1 MIYPGPLNR
10 EQRLKTQKNY
20 CIFNL
25 INGASYMCLGETII
39 VLFAI
44 KLNAPNGMVAALSA
58 TIYFAFFMLPVG
70 KYVAGKVGAA
80 RSQAVFWTIRNFMAV
95 GVAASS
101 LTAYFGYPVLALVQI
116 FVGAC
121 LFYGLRA
128 AGVVM
133 SQPFIGDMATESE
146 RPHLLGVSAAL
157 FYVGSVLSLLMIWA
171 VLTWKESLNSI
182 TGIIIWGAMLGLGS
196 TYFIRQMD
204 ESPAMLEAARRPLMA
219 EFKKVWQIADIRKL
233 LPAMFT
239 VTLSLIM
246 LGAVSM
252 LCVKRGLGMSD
263 RSALY
268 FSLIQFAS
276 CAGVSYLSGKIIRRF
291 GARKSLYCSFSAM
304 LCVGVLWLLSP
315 LKMNYLY
322 VTMLFILVG
331 GAHVTNM
338 NATTAYYLQITP
350 EPLRVAASMLTSV
363 VTSVLAGLAGMLLS
377 STAFRIIDSKLADW
391 EPMNRFKVY
400 FAFALILLLALSFLV
415 WRLPEKKVKSEES
428 AAKNS

>member
-1 MIYPGPLNR
+1 MIYPGPLKL

-20 CIFNL
+20 CRFNL
-25 INGASYMCLGETII
+25 INGAAYMCLGETII

-58 TIYFAFFMLPVG
+58 CIYFAFFMLPVG
-70 KYVAGKVGAA
+70 KIVAGKVGAA
-80 RSQAVFWTIRNFMAV
+80 RSQAVFWTIRNFVAI

-101 LTAYFGYPVLALVQI
+101 LTAYLGFPTLALVQI

-133 SQPFIGDMATESE
+133 AQPFIGDMATESE
-146 RPHLLGVSAAL
+146 RPQLLGNSAAL
-157 FYVGSVLSLLMIWA
+157 FYVGSVCSLLMIWV
-171 VLTWKESLNSI
+171 VLSWNESISAI
-182 TGIIIWGAMLGLGS
+182 TCIIVWGAMLGWTS

-204 ESPAMLEAARRPLMA
+204 ESPAMIKAARKPLMN
-219 EFKKVWQIADIRKL
+219 EFRKVWQIAEIRKL

-239 VTLSLIM
+239 ATLAQIM

-252 LCVKRGLGMSD
+252 LCVKRGLGVSD
-263 RSALY
+263 RAALY
-268 FSLIQFAS
+268 FSLIQFLS
-276 CAGVSYLSGKIIRRF
+276 CCGVSYLSAKLLRRI
-291 GARKSLYCSFSAM
+291 GPRKSIFMSFSVI
-304 LCVGVLWLLSP
+304 LTVGILWLLAP
-315 LKMNYLY
+315 LKMNYIY
-322 VTMLFILVG
+322 VTTIFILVG
-331 GAHVTNM
+331 GAHIVNS

-350 EPLRVAASMLTSV
+350 DQFRVAASMLTSV

-377 STAFRIIDSKLADW
+377 SSAFRIIDARLTDW

-400 FAFALILLLALSFLV
+400 FTFALILLGMLSFLI
-415 WRLPEKKVKSEES
+415 WRLPEKKTKTN
-428 AAKNS
+428 K

>member
-1 MIYPGPLNR
+1 MIYTGPLNYK
-10 EQRLKTQKNY
+10 QRLKTQKNY
-20 CIFNL
+20 CLFNL
-25 INGASYMCLGETII
+25 VNGASYMCLGETII

-58 TIYFAFFMLPVG
+58 TIYFAFFMLPLG
-70 KYVAGKVGAA
+70 KYVAGRVGAA
-80 RSQAVFWTIRNFMAV
+80 RSQAVFWTIRNFVAV

-101 LTAYFGYPVLALVQI
+101 LTAYFGYPTLALVQI

-133 SQPFIGDMATESE
+133 AQPFIGDMATESE

-157 FYVGSVLSLLMIWA
+157 FYAGSVFSLLLIWA
-171 VLTWKESLNSI
+171 TLTWHESLTVI
-182 TGIIIWGAMLGLGS
+182 TCIIIWGACLGLGS

-204 ESPAMLEAARRPLMA
+204 ESPAMIKAARRPLLD
-219 EFKKVWQIADIRKL
+219 ECRKVWQLADIRKL

-239 VTLSLIM
+239 LTLSVIM

-252 LCVKRGLGMSD
+252 LCVKRGLGISD

-268 FSLIQFAS
+268 FSLIQFLS
-276 CAGVSYLSGKIIRRF
+276 CCGVSYFSGKIIRRF
-291 GARKSLYCSFSAM
+291 GARNAIFTSFGII
-304 LCVGVLWLLSP
+304 LFVGLLWIIAPPTL
-315 LKMNYLY
+315 NYIY
-322 VTMLFILVG
+322 VTVVFILVG
-331 GAHVTNM
+331 GAHVINN

-363 VTSVLAGLAGMLLS
+363 ITSVLAGMAGMLLS
-377 STAFRIIDSKLADW
+377 STAFKLIDATLTDW
-391 EPMNRFKVY
+391 KPMNRFRVY
-400 FAFALILLLALSFLV
+400 FAFALILLLILSYLV
-415 WRLPEKKVKSEES
+415 WRLPEKKTNTGK
-428 AAKNS
+428 

>member
-1 MIYPGPLNR
+1 MIYQGPLKR

-20 CIFNL
+20 CRFNL
-25 INGASYMCLGETII
+25 VNGASYMCLGETII

-58 TIYFAFFMLPVG
+58 CIYFAFIMLPVG
-70 KYVAGKVGAA
+70 RYVAGKVGAA
-80 RSQAVFWTIRNFMAV
+80 RSQAVFWTIRNFVAV
-95 GVAASS
+95 GVAASA
-101 LTAYFGYPVLALVQI
+101 LTAYLGYPTLALVQI

-133 SQPFIGDMATESE
+133 AQPFIGDMATEQE
-146 RPHLLGVSAAL
+146 RPQLLGNSTAL
-157 FYVGSVLSLLMIWA
+157 FYVGSVFSLLMIWGI
-171 VLTWKESLNSI
+171 LSWNESLPVI
-182 TGIIIWGAMLGLGS
+182 TCIIIWGALLGWTS

-204 ESPAMLEAARRPLMA
+204 ESPAMVKAARRPLMN
-219 EFKKVWQIADIRKL
+219 EFKKVWQIREIRIL

-252 LCVKRGLGMSD
+252 LCVKRGLGVSD

-268 FSLIQFAS
+268 FSLIQFLS
-276 CAGVSYLSGKIIRRF
+276 CSGISFCSSKVLQKF
-291 GARKSLYCSFSAM
+291 GARNTLFLSFGTM
-304 LCVGVLWLLSP
+304 LFVGVLWLVAP
-315 LKMNYLY
+315 LEMNYFY
-322 VTMLFILVG
+322 VSVIFILAG
-331 GAHVTNM
+331 GAHVTRI

-363 VTSVLAGLAGMLLS
+363 VTSVLAGVAGMLLS
-377 STAFRIIDSKLADW
+377 STAFKIIDSSLTDW
-391 EPMNRFKVY
+391 VPMNRFKVY
-400 FAFALILLLALSFLV
+400 FAFALIMFLLLSVLV
-415 WRLPEKKVKSEES
+415 WRLPEKRQKSN
-428 AAKNS
+428 K

>member
-1 MIYPGPLNR
+1 MIYPGPLTR

-20 CIFNL
+20 CWFNL

-58 TIYFAFFMLPVG
+58 TLYFAFFMLPVG

-80 RSQAVFWTIRNFMAV
+80 RSQAIFWTIRNFVAI
-95 GVAASS
+95 GVAASA
-101 LTAYFGYPVLALVQI
+101 LTAYWGYPLLALVQI

-133 SQPFIGDMATESE
+133 SQPFIGDMAIESE
-146 RPHLLGVSAAL
+146 RPHLLGHSAAL
-157 FYVGSVLSLLMIWA
+157 FYAGSVCSLLMIWA
-171 VLTWKESLNSI
+171 VLSWYESLLSI
-182 TGIIIWGAMLGLGS
+182 TCIIIWGATLGWTS

-204 ESPAMLEAARRPLMA
+204 ESPAMIKAARRPLLA
-219 EFKKVWQIADIRKL
+219 EFKKVWQISEIHKL

-252 LCVKRGLGMSD
+252 LCVKRGLGVSD

-268 FSLIQFAS
+268 FSLIQFLA
-276 CAGVSYLSGKIIRRF
+276 CTGGSYLSGKLIRKY
-291 GARKSLYCSFSAM
+291 GARKTLFCSFSSI
-304 LCVGVLWLLSP
+304 LSVGGLWLLSP
-315 LKMNYLY
+315 LEMNYLY
-322 VTMLFILVG
+322 VTMIFIIVG
-331 GAHVTNM
+331 IGHVTCM
-338 NATTAYYLQITP
+338 NANTAYYLQITP
-350 EPLRVAASMLTSV
+350 DSLRVAASMLTSV
-363 VTSVLAGLAGMLLS
+363 VTSVLAGVAGMLLS
-377 STAFRIIDSKLADW
+377 STAFKIIDSQFADW
-391 EPMNRFKVY
+391 APMNRFKVY
-400 FAFALILLLALSFLV
+400 FVCALLLLLMLSILV
-415 WRLPEKKVKSEES
+415 WRLPEKKTECNK
-428 AAKNS
+428 